1 MISVIIPTRNG
12 EELLTDLLQKLQE
25 QTCASE
31 LDIFVV
37 DSSSTDATREI
48 ARKYGARVLKISVV
62 EFDHGTT
69 RSMAAE
75 MSAGEF
81 IVFLTQDAVP
91 IDKHCISRL
100 IEPLKQQQDIAV
112 TYGRQLPYPG
122 ASPFARHLR
131 AFNYD
136 ENSCVRCFEDKD
148 SLGLKTIFVSNSCA
162 AYRKTA
168 LADVGYFGH
177 NHIFAEDACAVGQL
191 LQRGY
196 KIAYVAEATVF
207 HSHNYSVYQEFQRY
221 FDVGVFHRRQ
231 HWLIEEF
238 GSAKGAGRNYVRSEL
253 NYLLKKKKYLLL
265 PSFILRNLMKLVGYK
280 LGYYY
285 TLLPDRVILY
295 LSMNPA
301 WWKKLKVRENVEN
314 G

>member
-12 EELLTDLLQKLQE
+12 EELLAELLQKLQK

-31 LDIFVV
+31 FDILVV

-48 ARKYGARVLKISVV
+48 ARKYGARVIKISAA

-69 RSMAAE
+69 RTMAAE
-75 MSAGEF
+75 MATGEC

-91 IDKHCISRL
+91 ADKHCISHL
-100 IEPLKQQQDIAV
+100 IAPLKQQQDIAV

-122 ASPFARHLR
+122 ASLFARHLR
-131 AFNYD
+131 IFNYD
-136 ENSCVRCFEDKD
+136 ENSCVRCLEDKD

-177 NHIFAEDACAVGQL
+177 NHLFAEDACAVGRL

-196 KIAYVAEATVF
+196 KIAYVSEAKVF
-207 HSHNYSVYQEFQRY
+207 HSHNYSVYQELQRY
-221 FDVGVFHRRQ
+221 FDVGAFHRRQ
-231 HWLIEEF
+231 HWIIEEF
-238 GSAKGAGRNYVRSEL
+238 GSAGGAGRSYVRSEL
-253 NYLLKKKKYLLL
+253 NCLFSEKQYSLL
-265 PSFILRNLMKLVGYK
+265 PSFFVRNLMKLAGYK
-280 LGYYY
+280 LGYYH
-285 TLLPDRVILY
+285 TLLPESALPF

-301 WWKKLKVRENVEN
+301 WWEKRKRKQT
-314 G
+314 